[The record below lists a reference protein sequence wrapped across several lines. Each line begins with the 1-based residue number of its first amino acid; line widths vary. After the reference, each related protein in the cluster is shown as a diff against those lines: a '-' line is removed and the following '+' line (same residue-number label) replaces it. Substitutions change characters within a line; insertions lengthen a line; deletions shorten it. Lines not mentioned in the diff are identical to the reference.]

1 MDAWAVSCSD
11 RTLNDG
17 TKVPF
22 CPEVVRVTILLLDAM
37 TSSFLHRFVL
47 AMIVGSATVGAWAG
61 EQRPAFRTGV
71 ELVSLSVTV
80 SGRLVVTMTHSV
92 MLPAVAADGAG
103 SV

>member
-1 MDAWAVSCSD
+1 
-11 RTLNDG
+11 
-17 TKVPF
+17 
-22 CPEVVRVTILLLDAM
+22 M
-37 TSSFLHRFVL
+37 TSSFLHWFVL
-47 AMIVGSATVGAWAG
+47 AMIVSSATVSARAG

-80 SGRLVVTMTHSV
+80 SGRLVVTVTLSV